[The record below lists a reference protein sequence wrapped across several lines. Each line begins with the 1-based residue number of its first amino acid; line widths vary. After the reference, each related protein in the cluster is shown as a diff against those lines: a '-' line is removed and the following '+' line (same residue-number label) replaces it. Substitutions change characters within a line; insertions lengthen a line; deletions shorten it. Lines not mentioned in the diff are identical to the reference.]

1 MSVMGDMMKVLSMPC
16 RKHADII
23 SHSFDAE
30 LSKGTRWGL
39 WVHERYCTG
48 CRGYHQQFQVIR
60 DGAAKLFGVEH
71 AHSVSAAAGAGSA
84 GAGSGGAGP
93 RGSGGRAAGSKANRH
108 ISTAASV
115 VGPCPPEVRER
126 LVAAVTGRSR
136 GSGA

>member
-48 CRGYHQQFQVIR
+48 CREYHQQFQVIR
-60 DGAAKLFGVEH
+60 NGAAKLFGVEH
-71 AHSVSAAAGAGSA
+71 AHSVSAAHAAGAGST
-84 GAGSGGAGP
+84 
-93 RGSGGRAAGSKANRH
+93 GSGGRAAGSKASRQ
-108 ISTAASV
+108 SSAGASV

-136 GSGA
+136 GPGA